1 MAGKGIRG
9 AGRGGGAKVASLDD
23 ARKAKADSPLKDDGL
38 PKNNRQAMEDAE
50 QAQLLSALSQIR
62 PLIADVDAAKAV
74 VKAKQELVTA
84 ALDRAAAAGFKKGEI
99 RELLKDTA
107 VTGDRK
113 NLREAEERRVRF
125 RRYLGLPVGE
135 TDTGLLDVP
144 EAAKDELDWRGAGYT
159 AGLRADDCDP
169 KKAGVPPRFHQAW
182 MEEWHRGQE
191 YNAWAAS
198 PNDRPK
204 PGATLSAPT
213 QTGDGFEASPAELAA
228 QTARPSTIE
237 ATDPAPVGEDG
248 DEGALTP
255 ETQTAN
261 DEAV

>member
-9 AGRGGGAKVASLDD
+9 SGKVANLDD
-23 ARKAKADSPLKDDGL
+23 ARKAKDDSPLKDDGL
-38 PKNNRQAMEDAE
+38 PKNNRQAVEDAE
-50 QAQLLSALSQIR
+50 QAQLLSALSKIR

-74 VKAKQELVTA
+74 VKAKQELVTQA
-84 ALDRAAAAGFKKGEI
+84 MDHAAAAGFKKGEI
-99 RELLKDTA
+99 RDLLKDTA

-135 TDTGLLDVP
+135 SDAGLLDVP

-159 AGLRADDCDP
+159 SGLRADDCDP

-191 YNAWAAS
+191 YNAWAMNPDA
-198 PNDRPK
+198 RPK
-204 PGATLSAPT
+204 PGATPSAPT
-213 QTGDGFEASPAELAA
+213 QTGDGFEAGHEELAA
-228 QTARPSTIE
+228 QTSRPSTVE
-237 ATDPAPVGEDG
+237 ATDPAPVGEDA
-248 DEGALTP
+248 DESALTA
-255 ETQTAN
+255 ETATAN